1 MPPIHLI
8 GECYTVEVPEG
19 ATGFFFDGRMSIGFY
34 YEGELRF
41 SHLPGPGNWQ
51 IICTTKECTEEQGKG
66 IVHSSEWFFPVKHT
80 RYVDYKYPYD
90 RENKQRWSEGFGS
103 ALGSFVSL
111 LETKGLN
118 PETNY
123 LIIKKV
129 S

>member
-1 MPPIHLI
+1 MTQPIHLI
-8 GECYTVEVPEG
+8 GDTYAMEKPEG

-41 SHLPGPGNWQ
+41 THLPGHGNWQ
-51 IICTTKECTEEQGKG
+51 IICTTKG
-66 IVHSSEWFFPVKHT
+66 VKAMHA
-80 RYVDYKYPYD
+80 P
-90 RENKQRWSEGFGS
+90 ELFGHAMIS
-103 ALGSFVSL
+103 DHYAQETIIIL
-111 LETKGLN
+111 LASKDLN